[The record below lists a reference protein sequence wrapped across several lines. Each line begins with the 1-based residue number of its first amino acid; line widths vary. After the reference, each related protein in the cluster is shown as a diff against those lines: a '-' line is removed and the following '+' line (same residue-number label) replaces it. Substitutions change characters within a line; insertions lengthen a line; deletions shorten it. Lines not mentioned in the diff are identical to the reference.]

1 MFYILNCF
9 RWQTKPKMFIHGELY
24 YEVSLGCY
32 VCSYWHNYLCS
43 NLKKCTL
50 SNLVSSLTL
59 SQELGDLV
67 TLCALVSY
75 YLWALLD
82 SDPQSIFTSAFGV
95 GAGSYCPNP
104 LWHWTMDWK
113 VWGWVLGGSIC
124 CVLHLGQVTLQGY
137 VWWYRNML
145 WKLDEILSGYPA
157 RDWYPIWGK
166 KQYC

>member
-1 MFYILNCF
+1 MFSILNCF

-67 TLCALVSY
+67 ALCALVSY
-75 YLWALLD
+75 CLWALLD
-82 SDPQSIFTSAFGV
+82 SNPRSIFTSAFRV
-95 GAGSYCPNP
+95 GAGSYCPIHCDIGQ
-104 LWHWTMDWK
+104 WIERSG
-113 VWGWVLGGSIC
+113 VESWVGQFFAFFILVKLLYRGMYDGTGIC
-124 CVLHLGQVTLQGY
+124 CENLT
-137 VWWYRNML
+137 RF
-145 WKLDEILSGYPA
+145 
-157 RDWYPIWGK
+157 
-166 KQYC
+166 